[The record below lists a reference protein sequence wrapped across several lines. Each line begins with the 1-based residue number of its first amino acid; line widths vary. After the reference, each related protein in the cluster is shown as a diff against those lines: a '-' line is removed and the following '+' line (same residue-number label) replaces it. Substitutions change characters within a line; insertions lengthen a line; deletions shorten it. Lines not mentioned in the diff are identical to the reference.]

1 MPCSS
6 GLKVQFS
13 FILSPPVT
21 MDLCMLE
28 KGLAHPTLQMITQ
41 YFSKAKCFI
50 SAEQFMPHFMQA
62 SKQASK
68 QAHKGPSGVLL
79 LMRNVLCL

>member
-1 MPCSS
+1 MLLQMPCSS

-50 SAEQFMPHFMQA
+50 SAERC
-62 SKQASK
+62 
-68 QAHKGPSGVLL
+68 VLRPGQPGKYTQGFSL
-79 LMRNVLCL
+79 GFYC